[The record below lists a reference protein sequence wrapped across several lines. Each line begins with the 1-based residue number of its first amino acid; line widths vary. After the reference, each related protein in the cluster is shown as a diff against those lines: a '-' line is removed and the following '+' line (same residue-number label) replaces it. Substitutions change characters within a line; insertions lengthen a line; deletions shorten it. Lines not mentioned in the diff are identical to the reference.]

1 MGQLQ
6 ICTAKFWLDVK
17 RTRSPQSRRKVLFA
31 AAETVWVK
39 CFSVF

>member
-6 ICTAKFWLDVK
+6 ICTGKLRTDVK
-17 RTRSPQSRRKVLFA
+17 KTCSPQSRRKFLFA